1 MNFRVIFVIFLVLAF
16 TFGLGTLSYSMSG
29 GIPIKK
35 AYDEGKVQI
44 IQNTTAGTVPHVV
57 LVKNNGADSVK
68 VEEGDLLLSVTSQ
81 NLVIAEDKKIL
92 PESSIKVM
100 AYCFEP
106 DQSAKSGS
114 KLTASGKASVAIQ
127 DIIANSDPSNSVEA
141 YKTQLQIW
149 VVAGKGEV
157 NPYLGEAP
165 KLVDKQGISYSE
177 LRQDISD
184 AKMEVMSHFN
194 VKSEEIGNLTQN
206 QTENSLELVQNWIND
221 ILNWIRD
228 SLGI

>member
-1 MNFRVIFVIFLVLAF
+1 MNFRVIFVIFIVLAF
-16 TFGLGTLSYSMSG
+16 TFGLGTLSYSISG
-29 GIPIKK
+29 GMPIKK

-57 LVKNNGADSVK
+57 MVKNNGADSVK
-68 VEEGDLLLSVTSQ
+68 VEEGDLLLSETSQ
-81 NLVIAEDKKIL
+81 NLVVAEDKKIL
-92 PESSIKVM
+92 PESSVQVK

-127 DIIANSDPSNSVEA
+127 DIIANSDSTNSVDA

-149 VVAGKGEV
+149 VIVGKGEV

-165 KLVDKQGISYSE
+165 KLIDKQGISFTE
-177 LRQDISD
+177 LRQNISD
-184 AKMEVMSHFN
+184 AKMEVMSYFN
-194 VKSEEIGNLTQN
+194 VKSEEIGNLN
-206 QTENSLELVQNWIND
+206 QDNSQTTIELIQNWVND
-221 ILNWIRD
+221 ISNWLRD